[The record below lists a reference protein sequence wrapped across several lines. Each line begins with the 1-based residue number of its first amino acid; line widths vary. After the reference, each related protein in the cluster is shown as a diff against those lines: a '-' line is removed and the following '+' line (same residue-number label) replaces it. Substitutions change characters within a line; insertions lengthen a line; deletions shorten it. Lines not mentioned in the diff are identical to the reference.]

1 LELIKSLKEKIE
13 IMEHTITTQNNDLE
27 ILKKS
32 LKEKD
37 FNSNDFKI
45 LNEENELLID
55 KIKRLEENER
65 NQTLKY
71 QKSIADFNNK
81 INSLKND
88 YNRAVENFERL

>member
-1 LELIKSLKEKIE
+1 
-13 IMEHTITTQNNDLE
+13 MEHTITNQNNDLE

>member
-1 LELIKSLKEKIE
+1 
-13 IMEHTITTQNNDLE
+13 MEHTITTQNNDLE